1 MPNALVRSLRHR
13 IVTAPYPVEGTAA
26 PPRLRGRPALNGTPS
41 GAGCCAE
48 GACARACPTE
58 AISLD
63 PGWQVDL
70 GKCLF
75 CGLCADACP
84 TGTLQLTGE
93 FELATSA
100 RDDLRVGPD
109 GAPACHLTPTAIMS
123 GGAQTNVSAPPA
135 AVRTVEA
142 GRIEGR
148 LRERIARALRRSL
161 HIRHLDA
168 GSCNGCD
175 WELTSLLNPV
185 HDLQRLGFDFVASP
199 RHADLLLVTGVMTR
213 NLTTAALRTYEAMPE
228 PRLVVAVGAC
238 GCSGGIFP
246 TNYTSGGGVDSVL
259 PVDVYIPGCPP
270 RPQALLYGLLLAVG
284 RIEQRLGS
292 ATATSINPETHREPP
307 APHMLE
313 RVRGGRNHAE
323 KRSSGSK

>member
-13 IVTAPYPVEGTAA
+13 IVTTRYPIEGTAA
-26 PPRLRGRPALNGTPS
+26 PPRLRGRPALTGTPG
-41 GAGCCAE
+41 GARCCAE

-75 CGLCADACP
+75 CGLCEDACP
-84 TGTLQLTGE
+84 TGTLQLTGA

-109 GAPACHLTPTAIMS
+109 GASSRYLTPAATP
-123 GGAQTNVSAPPA
+123 APPA
-135 AVRTVEA
+135 TARTVDA
-142 GRIEGR
+142 RRIEGR
-148 LRERIARALRRSL
+148 LRGRIARALRRSL

-213 NLTTAALRTYEAMPE
+213 NLTTAALRAYEAMPE

-238 GCSGGIFP
+238 GCSGGVFP
-246 TNYTSGGGVDSVL
+246 PNYTSGGGVNSVL

-284 RIEQRLGS
+284 RIEQRLDGAAAAPS
-292 ATATSINPETHREPP
+292 SPETHQVDP
-307 APHMLE
+307 APQMLE
-313 RVRGGRNHAE
+313 RARGGRNHSK
-323 KRSSGSK
+323 KR